1 MLNKQHFLSLPSLI
15 VASFFFPTFLTLQ
28 DKASAQSCSPLE
40 VVDGKGSAVK
50 KSVSPPST
58 GITNSNWNTDF
69 SVSGDTKFRSYV
81 VNIVPVKTGN
91 YDVKAYL
98 KYSNNT
104 SDQIYDK
111 TNIKLVAGQPLEIVA
126 RSRQQQ
132 LPYQVNVLVGGLEA
146 IGNSYQVS
154 ARGCV

>member
-1 MLNKQHFLSLPSLI
+1 MLNKKHFLYLPSL
-15 VASFFFPTFLTLQ
+15 VAISFFFPTFLTLQ
-28 DKASAQSCSPLE
+28 NKASAQSCSPLE

-50 KSVSPPST
+50 KSVSPPTT

-81 VNIVPVKTGN
+81 VNVVPIKTGN

-111 TNIKLVAGQPLEIVA
+111 TNIKLIAGQPLEIVA
-126 RSRQQQ
+126 QSRQQQ
-132 LPYQVNVLVGGLEA
+132 LPYQVNVMVGGLEA
-146 IGNSYQVS
+146 IGNTYQVS